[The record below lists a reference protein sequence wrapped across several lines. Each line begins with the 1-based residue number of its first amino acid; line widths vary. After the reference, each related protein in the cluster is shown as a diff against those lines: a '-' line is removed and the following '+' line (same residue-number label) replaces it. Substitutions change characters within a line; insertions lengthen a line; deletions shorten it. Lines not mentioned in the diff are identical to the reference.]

1 MATVKTQL
9 VIDGKNNSKKAFDEV
24 NTQLNSMNRQL
35 ATAGKAIVAAFS
47 VSALT
52 GAIRGIANAADSYNL
67 MNARLKLATSSQE
80 EFNTAQS
87 ELRRIAAATQ
97 APLESLATL
106 YQRISRPLKEAGRSQ
121 ADILKVTE
129 AVATSFRVSGA
140 SAVEAE
146 QGVIQFAQALGSG
159 ALRGDEFNSVA
170 EQAPR
175 LMQALADSI
184 GVPVGALKEMAAQGL
199 LTASVVTDALVSQLD
214 TLRTE
219 AESLPETVGGAMTA
233 LSDRWTEAVGK
244 TNVQPLIDAINNLGE
259 TLSDPV
265 VVSNLVALASA
276 LATLA
281 GTAVDGASEF
291 VDLGK
296 RIAFVAANS
305 QGMVSELDKVDQQIK
320 DLDRSLQG
328 TGFSATIDGLLF
340 SKEELQAK
348 RDALVAFRAAIVE
361 EQTGMNAELEFL
373 ADVAA
378 EAAEAARQ
386 VEIDQR
392 SKYIG
397 DLKRLQDQAVKDA
410 KDAGKKLATAEKS
423 ANSELNKIRDDR
435 LKIEERYQ
443 QALAGLNSGGEA
455 SYGAAQSLK
464 VGARNALKAG
474 DIEGAQ
480 SQAQAAL
487 KMLDELKAA
496 GESTYGFEGFI
507 KELRDIEIAANG
519 IEESRAEDK
528 VEAIKVQ
535 IKSMADEAAKL
546 KDLPISFKMDD
557 ASLANAKSQIDQL
570 KARANIDPTV
580 ASSATSSAGPSPAAP
595 IRQDGARSF
604 TNKPTQEVEIK
615 PTGIRQD
622 GLNSFTNLPAVPVDI
637 EPAGIRQDGE
647 NSFTNLPPVPVD
659 ILPVGIRQDGESS
672 FTNLP
677 PVDVALEVDQESAT
691 QTTEAVQALINDLK
705 AGAVVPVKVTAVGGD
720 TQPVEGYAT
729 GGYISG
735 PGTGT
740 SDSIPA
746 LLSNGEYV
754 IRAAAVRKLG
764 KRHLD
769 MLNRGIPI
777 PRFADGGMVGTV
789 SSLDTGPRSLGSL
802 DINLGGDV
810 FQVFADAGQA
820 DGIRLAAKKF
830 GRTKR

>member
-9 VIDGKNNSKKAFDEV
+9 VIDGKNNSKRAFDEV
-24 NTQLNSMNRQL
+24 NGQINTMNKQL

-67 MNARLKLATSSQE
+67 MNARLKLATGSQE
-80 EFNTAQS
+80 EFNTAQT
-87 ELRRIAAATQ
+87 ELRKIAIATQ
-97 APLESLATL
+97 TPLESLATL

-140 SAVEAE
+140 SAQEAE
-146 QGVIQFAQALGSG
+146 NGVIQFAQALGSG

-199 LTASVVTDALVSQLD
+199 LTADVVTSALVEQLAI
-214 TLRTE
+214 LRTE

-233 LSDRWTEAVGK
+233 LSDQWNEAVGQ
-244 TNVQPLIDAINNLGE
+244 TNVQPLIDAINSLGE
-259 TLSDPV
+259 TLSDPAV
-265 VVSNLVALASA
+265 VANLVALASA
-276 LATLA
+276 LAALA

-296 RIAFVAANS
+296 RIAYVAANS

-320 DLDRSLQG
+320 DLDRSLKG
-328 TGFSATIDGLLF
+328 TGLNTTIDGLLF
-340 SKEELQAK
+340 STEELQAK
-348 RDALVAFRAAIVE
+348 REALVAFRAAIVE

-373 ADVAA
+373 ADVANA
-378 EAAEAARQ
+378 AAEAAQ
-386 VEIDQR
+386 QQDIDQR

-397 DLKRLQDQAVKDA
+397 ELKSQQDQMVKA
-410 KDAGKKLATAEKS
+410 AQTASKSLVAAEKK
-423 ANSELNKIRDDR
+423 ANSELKKVRDER
-435 LKIEERYQ
+435 LEIEKRYQ
-443 QALAGLNSGGEA
+443 EAIAGMNAGGEA
-455 SYGAAQSLK
+455 SYGDAQALK
-464 VGARNALKAG
+464 VGARQALQAG
-474 DIEGAQ
+474 DVEGAQ
-480 SQAQAAL
+480 AKAQAAL
-487 KMLDELKAA
+487 KMLQDLQAA
-496 GESTYGFEGFI
+496 GANTYGFAGFI
-507 KELRDIEIAANG
+507 GELRDIELAAND
-519 IEESRAEDK
+519 IEQSRAEQKIAD
-528 VEAIKVQ
+528 IKQ
-535 IKSMADEAAKL
+535 EMINLKSAAAVL
-546 KDLPISFKMDD
+546 EDMPVSVKMDD
-557 ASLANAKSQIDQL
+557 AALAQ
-570 KARANIDPTV
+570 
-580 ASSATSSAGPSPAAP
+580 
-595 IRQDGARSF
+595 
-604 TNKPTQEVEIK
+604 
-615 PTGIRQD
+615 
-622 GLNSFTNLPAVPVDI
+622 
-637 EPAGIRQDGE
+637 
-647 NSFTNLPPVPVD
+647 
-659 ILPVGIRQDGESS
+659 
-672 FTNLP
+672 
-677 PVDVALEVDQESAT
+677 
-691 QTTEAVQALINDLK
+691 VQAALDALAKREIIVK
-705 AGAVVPVKVTAVGGD
+705 IGAEYD
-720 TQPVEGYAT
+720 FSQPYTLQDPGPEPTGYAT

-769 MLNRGIPI
+769 MLNHGIPI

-789 SSLDTGPRSLGSL
+789 SSLDTSPRNLGSL

-810 FQVFADAGQA
+810 FQVFADSGQA

-830 GRTKR
+830 GRTHRS